1 MSASEPKTA
10 NGSKS
15 EPMSAGLYSKHDLR
29 FDSKVLA
36 PGESRVWG
44 GVFNYTNVIVGSG
57 IVGIPYAMYNCGLW
71 LGVILM
77 VVTGLFTALA
87 SHWIIKMGIKRH
99 RHNYEDLCRNVLGRA
114 GGYLYC
120 VTAFCFTY
128 SSTIAYVIVTGQS
141 LRDVSRGLGATGV
154 FANEKFYIAL
164 CAVFVMLPLSC
175 FRDMHHLRL
184 TSTISIVTEVGIM
197 LLIVFYS
204 RAYSLQENNVVP
216 FHEAK
221 SERLTYFTGPDVF
234 AGLATF
240 LFALI
245 GQHASF
251 EVFRSLKEPS
261 VSNWKM
267 VVNSAVFLAGILSVM
282 VGVSSWLNLGDQV
295 EGNVMD
301 TFGPSDIPTLVG
313 KVFLAITMNLTYPMD
328 FYVCRQNVNQG
339 IFVNFFGMSDY
350 MPFWRFSLITLTI
363 WGTSVTIGLSFDD
376 LTSVLGLG
384 GAIGGSS
391 AGFIMPSILYL
402 NVFKSEIMDA
412 FQKSKL
418 HGLYWAILPIAC
430 LLFGIMALVAGTV
443 ATVLDIFH

>member
-1 MSASEPKTA
+1 M
-10 NGSKS
+10 
-15 EPMSAGLYSKHDLR
+15 
-29 FDSKVLA
+29 
-36 PGESRVWG
+36 
-44 GVFNYTNVIVGSG
+44 
-57 IVGIPYAMYNCGLW
+57 
-71 LGVILM
+71 
-77 VVTGLFTALA
+77 
-87 SHWIIKMGIKRH
+87 
-99 RHNYEDLCRNVLGRA
+99 
-114 GGYLYC
+114 
-120 VTAFCFTY
+120 
-128 SSTIAYVIVTGQS
+128 
-141 LRDVSRGLGATGV
+141 
-154 FANEKFYIAL
+154 
-164 CAVFVMLPLSC
+164 
-175 FRDMHHLRL
+175 
-184 TSTISIVTEVGIM
+184 TEVGIM

-221 SERLTYFTGPDVF
+221 SERLTYCTGPDVF

-245 GQHASF
+245 GQQASF

-301 TFGPSDIPTLVG
+301 TFAPSDTPTLVG

-363 WGTSVTIGLSFDD
+363 WGTSVTIGKF
-376 LTSVLGLG
+376 TTPVHY
-384 GAIGGSS
+384 
-391 AGFIMPSILYL
+391 F
-402 NVFKSEIMDA
+402 
-412 FQKSKL
+412 
-418 HGLYWAILPIAC
+418 PITLVSNFC
-430 LLFGIMALVAGTV
+430 LFCRTFV
-443 ATVLDIFH
+443 